1 MRILMIV
8 ERFHPEAR
16 SAAHLF
22 GELATGLVASGHQVS
37 VLTRMPSEY
46 VAPRR
51 RGDREAGIPR
61 RELLQRVEVIRV
73 RGLSTLSR
81 FGTVRAVG
89 QALLGI
95 QLAGAAMRWGR
106 ADVVLIYSPPLA
118 LGLTGWLYQRRM
130 ESAFVLNLHDLYPQT
145 VVDLGLLTNRIAI
158 SLAEALERF
167 VYASARK
174 IIVPAPGSQRVLIT
188 RKRVP
193 AHKVHYVPNWI
204 DTEHVT
210 LGPKENAFR
219 RARGFSG
226 RFIVSYAGVMGFAQD
241 LTAVLDAAR
250 RLEAKSSDLF
260 VLAGDGVYQ
269 SRWRQLGRDL
279 RNVCFLPML
288 PREEYFEL
296 LRASDICLVPLS
308 QALLSPAIPGK
319 VQSIMAVARPMIG
332 IVNPASDAA
341 EVIVKSE
348 SGLVVPPGDAASLAE
363 AIGRLYSDPA
373 LCEAFGKNGRTYAAE
388 NYSLKKCLA
397 SYELILDEAVRA
409 KRQAG

>member
-46 VAPRR
+46 VARGR

-61 RELLQRVEVIRV
+61 RELLQGVEVIRV

-95 QLAGAAMRWGR
+95 QLALTAIRWGK
-106 ADVVLIYSPPLA
+106 ADVVLIYLPPLP
-118 LGLTGWLYQRRM
+118 LGLAGLLYQWRM
-130 ESAFVLNLHDLYPQT
+130 DSAFVLNLHDFYPQT
-145 VVDLGLLTNRIAI
+145 AVDLGLLTNRFAI
-158 SLAEALERF
+158 SLAEALEGF

-174 IIVPAPGSQRVLIT
+174 IVVPAPGSQRVLIA
-188 RKRVP
+188 RKHVP
-193 AHKVHYVPNWI
+193 GHKVHYVPNWI

-210 LGPKENAFR
+210 PGPKENAFR

-250 RLEAKSSDLF
+250 RLEAKSDILF

-279 RNVCFLPML
+279 SNVCFLPML

-296 LRASDICLVPLS
+296 LRASDICLVPLT

-332 IVNPASDAA
+332 IVNLASDAA
-341 EVIVKSE
+341 EVIVNSE

-363 AIGRLYSDPA
+363 TIGRLYSDPA